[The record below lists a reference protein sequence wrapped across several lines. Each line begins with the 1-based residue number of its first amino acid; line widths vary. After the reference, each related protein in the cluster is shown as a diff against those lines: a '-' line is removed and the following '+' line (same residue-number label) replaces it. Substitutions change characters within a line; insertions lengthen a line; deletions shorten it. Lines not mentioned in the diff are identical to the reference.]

1 MYFVTLHKLTNHIY
15 VEIEMGKKIS
25 EEKKYFGSVALN
37 GKMLA
42 LGLLK
47 ISCFFPYF

>member
-15 VEIEMGKKIS
+15 VEIEMGEKIS

-42 LGLLK
+42 PWILK
-47 ISCFFPYF
+47 TFCKRVSP